1 LAIADCGFQR
11 DLIAELIGIRSPKS
25 VMSSGSLALILHA
38 HLPFVRHPEHEH
50 FLEEDWFFEAITEC
64 YVPLVRMMQRL
75 LDEHVPFK
83 LAMSLTPT
91 LCAMLQDKLLCER
104 YVRHLD
110 SLIDLA
116 TRERKRNRNHPP
128 LHELANFYFKIFRET
143 RRFFVDEYKCDL
155 LATFRELR
163 ESGGL
168 EIVASAATHG
178 LLPLLQEPVIAE
190 GGDLGV
196 PAFASSTPSRSTL
209 KTVAARAQILIGRDV
224 YVDLFGVEPRG
235 FWLPECAYGPGLE
248 SILQEANIRWFVLDT
263 HGLLF
268 GKPRPRRSIYA
279 PCYTP
284 AGPAAFARDHDSSRQ
299 VWSAQGGYPGDPAYR
314 EFYRDA
320 GFDLPLEHLGPVA
333 HGTRKFSGVKYHR
346 ITGAGGQKELY
357 DPAAAERIAER
368 QALHYLE
375 ERRRQIREVAAAGFD
390 PIVVVPFDA
399 ELFGHWW
406 FEGPGFLEQFI
417 RQSAIERDF
426 RLSTP
431 SEYLTANPTQQIIEP
446 ATSTWGEKGYFEVWL
461 NPSNAWIYPQL
472 HIAAQRM
479 SDAARRYASSA
490 VVEQPLRLT
499 GENPPDE
506 APALQLADRV
516 LKQLAREL
524 LLAQSSDWAFLMKTG
539 TAPEYATKRTI
550 DHLARFNRLHD
561 QLVTN
566 TVDEKFLRECQWRDN
581 LFPNVNWSYYV

>member
-1 LAIADCGFQR
+1 MA
-11 DLIAELIGIRSPKS
+11 
-25 VMSSGSLALILHA
+25 GSLALILHA

-64 YVPLVRMMQRL
+64 YIPLVRMMQRL
-75 LDEHVPFK
+75 VDEHVPFK

-110 SLIDLA
+110 LLIDLA
-116 TRERKRNRNHPP
+116 ARERKRNRNLPR
-128 LHELANFYFKIFRET
+128 LSELADFYFKIFRET
-143 RRFFVDEYKCDL
+143 RRFFVDECKCDL

-178 LLPLLQEPVIAE
+178 LLPLLQEPVTAE
-190 GGDLGV
+190 DGDLGV
-196 PAFASSTPSRSTL
+196 PFASSALPGSTPAAI
-209 KTVAARAQILIGRDV
+209 AARAQILIGRDV
-224 YVDLFGVEPRG
+224 YVDLFGVEPCG
-235 FWLPECAYGPGLE
+235 FWLPECAYEPGLE
-248 SILQEANIRWFVLDT
+248 SILQQANIRWFVLDT

-284 AGPAAFARDHDSSRQ
+284 AGPAAFARDRDSSRQ
-299 VWSAQGGYPGDPAYR
+299 VWSAQGGYPGDPANR

-357 DPAAAERIAER
+357 DPVAAERIADR
-368 QALHYLE
+368 QALHFLE
-375 ERRRQIREVAAAGFD
+375 ERRRQIREVVSAGFD

-406 FEGPGFLEQFI
+406 FEGPRFLEQFI
-417 RQSAIERDF
+417 RQAAVERDF

-431 SEYLTANPTQQIIEP
+431 SEYLAANPTQQIIEP
-446 ATSTWGEKGYFEVWL
+446 ATSTWGENGYFEVWL

-472 HIAAQRM
+472 HIATQRM
-479 SDAARRYASSA
+479 SDTANRYASST
-490 VVEQPLRLT
+490 VVGQPVRLPS
-499 GENPPDE
+499 ENAPGE
-506 APALQLADRV
+506 APALQFADRV

-524 LLAQSSDWAFLMKTG
+524 LLAQSSDWAFLMKSG
-539 TAPEYATKRTI
+539 TAREYATKRTI

-566 TVDEKFLRECQWRDN
+566 TVDEESLRECESRDN
-581 LFPNVNWSYYV
+581 LFPNVNWRYYI

>member
-1 LAIADCGFQR
+1 
-11 DLIAELIGIRSPKS
+11 
-25 VMSSGSLALILHA
+25 MSSGSLALILHA

-64 YVPLVRMMQRL
+64 YIPLVRMMQRL
-75 LDEHVPFK
+75 VDDRVSFK

-110 SLIDLA
+110 LLIDLIA
-116 TRERKRNRNHPP
+116 RGRKRNRNSPR
-128 LHELANFYFKIFRET
+128 LRELADFYFKIFRET
-143 RRFFVDEYKCDL
+143 RRFFVDECRCDL
-155 LATFRELR
+155 LASFRELR

-168 EIVASAATHG
+168 EIIASAATHG
-178 LLPLLQEPVIAE
+178 LLPLLVQQ
-190 GGDLGV
+190 
-196 PAFASSTPSRSTL
+196 SRE
-209 KTVAARAQILIGRDV
+209 AARAQILIGRDI
-224 YVDLFGVEPRG
+224 YVDLFGVEPAG

-268 GKPRPRRSIYA
+268 AKPRPRRLIFA

-284 AGPAAFARDHDSSRQ
+284 AGPAAFARDRDSSRQ
-299 VWSAQGGYPGDPAYR
+299 IWSAQGGYPGNPVYR

-346 ITGAGGQKELY
+346 ITGRGDEKELY
-357 DPAAAERIAER
+357 DPVAAQRVAEM
-368 QALHYLE
+368 QVLHFIE
-375 ERRRQIREVAAAGFD
+375 NRRRQIHEVTAAGFD
-390 PIVVVPFDA
+390 PIVVIPFDA

-406 FEGPGFLEQFI
+406 FEGPRFLELFI
-417 RQSAIERDF
+417 RQTANERDF
-426 RLSTP
+426 HLSTP
-431 SEYLTANPTQQIIEP
+431 SEYLAANPTQQISEP
-446 ATSTWGEKGYFEVWL
+446 ATSTWGENGYFEVWL

-479 SDAARRYASSA
+479 SEIGRSHAGGVVGQPHRLPNEKAA
-490 VVEQPLRLT
+490 
-499 GENPPDE
+499 GG
-506 APALQLADRV
+506 APALQFADRV

-539 TAPEYATKRTI
+539 TAREYATKRTT
-550 DHLARFNRLHD
+550 DHLSRFNRLHD
-561 QLVTN
+561 QLAKN
-566 TVDEKFLRECQWRDN
+566 RMDEEFLRECESRDN
-581 LFPNVNWSYYV
+581 LFPNVKWRYYA